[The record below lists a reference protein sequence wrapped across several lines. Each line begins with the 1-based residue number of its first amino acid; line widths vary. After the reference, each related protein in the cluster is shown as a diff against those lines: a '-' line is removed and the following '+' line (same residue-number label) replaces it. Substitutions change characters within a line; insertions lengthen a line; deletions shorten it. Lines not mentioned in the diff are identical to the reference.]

1 MVDYKHRR
9 DVIAAKG
16 VRPPV
21 IFGPPPAHATNVC
34 LRPIAVI
41 GRARQNAPD
50 PPSERNLMSLPTFL
64 VPTFTQMLKA
74 LSGWLEKAQ
83 AQMPEKDAQALLL
96 ARLAPDMFPL
106 STQVRFACVQVQEA
120 MNRLQGLPFSPAIA
134 ELLDEGRKASERP
147 GSLVDAQA
155 RIAETITLLEAL
167 PADAL
172 NMAPESPIAHELPN
186 GMIFDFT
193 AEQYARDWAL
203 AQFYFHVMTAYA
215 ILRSEGVDLGK
226 VDYIPHLI
234 PNVRPAAQ
242 PQT

>member
-1 MVDYKHRR
+1 
-9 DVIAAKG
+9 
-16 VRPPV
+16 
-21 IFGPPPAHATNVC
+21 
-34 LRPIAVI
+34 
-41 GRARQNAPD
+41 
-50 PPSERNLMSLPTFL
+50 MSLTTFL

-134 ELLDEGRKASERP
+134 ELLNEGRKASERP
-147 GSLVDAQA
+147 GSLADAQT
-155 RIAETITLLEAL
+155 RITETITLLEAL

-203 AQFYFHVMTAYA
+203 AQFYFHVMTAYG
-215 ILRSEGVDLGK
+215 ILRSEGIDLGK
-226 VDYIPHLI
+226 ADYIPHLI
-234 PNVRPAAQ
+234 PSLRPSAQ
-242 PQT
+242 PLT